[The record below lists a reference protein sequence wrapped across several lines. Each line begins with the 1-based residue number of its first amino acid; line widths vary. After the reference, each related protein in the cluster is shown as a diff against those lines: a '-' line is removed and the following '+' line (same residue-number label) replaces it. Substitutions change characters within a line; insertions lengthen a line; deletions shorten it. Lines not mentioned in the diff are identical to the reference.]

1 MNKHAKTIK
10 NRLESIIKDIT
21 ENSHLYVKN
30 PEKDFTRNRKLSFE
44 EVFKILLSIGG
55 NSLKIELMEYFS
67 YDVEKITTTSAFIQQ
82 REKIKLEAFQEL
94 FERFTEQFE
103 KPKTHKGYRLLAV
116 DGSSFCISR
125 NSNDEKTYIKNGE
138 DSKGYNL
145 IHLNA
150 LYDLEN
156 RIYVGALI
164 QNGRELNEKQALID
178 IVKKSNVEGKVIVI
192 GDRNYESYNIFEN
205 VREKNWNYVIRLKD
219 IESTGISSSLVLPKT
234 EIFDEEI
241 NLLIT
246 RRQTKEIKNNRKKYK
261 FLPKNSNFDYL
272 PHGEKGT
279 YPMNFRIV
287 RFPIA
292 EGKYEVLVT
301 NLSKDE
307 FSIEELK
314 ELYHM
319 RWGIET
325 SFRELKYSI
334 GLIHFH
340 SKKVEHINQEI
351 FAKLTMYNFCEIITT
366 NVVIKQTERKYIY
379 QVNFTIAISVCLRY
393 FKSKVDIPSI
403 DVEALIQMNILPV
416 RKGRSDPRK
425 VKHKSHVS
433 FTYRVS

>member
-1 MNKHAKTIK
+1 MNKYAKTIK
-10 NRLESIIKDIT
+10 SRLENIIKNIT

-30 PEKDFTRNRKLSFE
+30 PEKDFTRNRKLSFGE
-44 EVFKILLSIGG
+44 MFKILLSISG
-55 NSLKIELMEYFS
+55 NSLKKELMEYFS
-67 YDVEKITTTSAFIQQ
+67 YDIKKITTTSAFIQQ

-94 FERFTEQFE
+94 FEKFTEQFD

-125 NSNDEKTYIKNGE
+125 NANDEKTYIKNGK
-138 DSKGYNL
+138 DSKGYNFV
-145 IHLNA
+145 HLNA
-150 LYDLEN
+150 LYDLKN

-164 QNGRELNEKQALID
+164 QKGRELNEKQALID
-178 IVKKSNVEGKVIVI
+178 IVKDSNVGGKVIVI
-192 GDRNYESYNIFEN
+192 ADRNYESYNIFEN
-205 VREKNWNYVIRLKD
+205 IKEKNWNYVIRLKD

-272 PHGEKGT
+272 SYGEKGI

-287 RFPIA
+287 RFPIT

-301 NLSKDE
+301 NLPNND

-334 GLIHFH
+334 GLINFH
-340 SKKVEHINQEI
+340 SKKVEYINQEI

-366 NVVIKQTERKYIY
+366 NVVVKQTDRKYIY
-379 QVNFTIAISVCLRY
+379 QVNFTLAISVCLRY
-393 FKSKVDIPSI
+393 FKSKADIPAI
-403 DVEALIQMNILPV
+403 NLEALILMNILPM
-416 RKGRSDPRK
+416 RKDRSDPRK